1 MNADVHGVCI
11 LHDILLYI
19 AVNIY
24 QYAYR
29 VHQGISVYFKFPL
42 YTLRVYAL
50 LDRGKMFQ
58 EIMLVQ

>member
-42 YTLRVYAL
+42 YTL
-50 LDRGKMFQ
+50 
-58 EIMLVQ
+58 